1 MGAYSR
7 LLIATLAAYSRLL
20 IATLAFA
27 WSSIVSAQQVEAPPV
42 PRFEIQGFVVQGNTI
57 LGQGEIDSL
66 LAPFTGKS
74 RDFGDVQ
81 RALEALQDAYVSRG
95 YNAVRVTIP
104 EQDLVGGKIRMQVIE
119 AKLRSVKIEGNKH
132 FSNANIRY
140 GLPSLK
146 VGESPNTHRIGESLQ
161 LVNEN
166 PAKQER
172 VVLQAA
178 DEEAK
183 VDAVVKVEDEVPWRV
198 SVFADDSGTPQTGR
212 SRAGIGYQYANVAN
226 RDHVF
231 TGQVIT
237 SPSKTSD
244 VLVAGLGYHAPV
256 YPWRGSF
263 DVFVGYSDVDS
274 GVVQDLFDVSGAGT
288 IFGIRYNQV
297 LPRIDI
303 YEQKLTLGWD
313 YRKYRNSVEL
323 VGSPGSLIPDITV
336 RPLSLA
342 YTGKLS
348 RVGSDLA
355 AYVAFSRNLPGGADG
370 DQDAF
375 DRQRPGAN
383 AKYSIWRYGAAY
395 TQSLPAD
402 LLVRIVFDAQRAS
415 DPLVPGEQFGMG
427 GANNVRGYY
436 EREVANDNGRR
447 VSLEGYSPD
456 FGASISSGWRAR
468 ALVFADAAKGYD
480 VEPIRVPDNSL
491 ASVGLGLRV
500 SRGKS
505 LSVRL
510 DWARVTKAAG
520 THLDGDQRGHISV
533 AYSF

>member
-1 MGAYSR
+1 MGAHGR
-7 LLIATLAAYSRLL
+7 LFIAALAL
-20 IATLAFA
+20 A
-27 WSSIVSAQQVEAPPV
+27 WSSLAGAQQIEAPPV
-42 PRFEIQGFVVQGNTI
+42 PRFDIQGFVVQGNTI
-57 LGQGEIDSL
+57 LDQGRIDSL
-66 LAPFTGKS
+66 LAPFTGKN

-95 YNAVRVTIP
+95 YNAVRVLIP

-132 FSNANIRY
+132 FSDANIRY

-146 VGESPNTHRIGESLQ
+146 VGESPNTHRIGENVQ

-198 SVFADDSGTPQTGR
+198 SLFADNTGTPQTGR
-212 SRAGIGYQYANVAN
+212 SRAGVGYQYANLAN

-231 TGQVIT
+231 TAQLIT
-237 SPSKTSD
+237 SPSQTND
-244 VLVAGLGYHAPV
+244 VAIAGLGYHAPV
-256 YPWRGSF
+256 YGWRGSF
-263 DVFVGYSDVDS
+263 DVFAGYSDVNS
-274 GVVQDLFDVSGAGT
+274 GTVQDLFAVSGSGT
-288 IFGIRYNQV
+288 ILGVRYNQV

-313 YRKYRNSVEL
+313 YRKYRNSVVFIGTTE
-323 VGSPGSLIPDITV
+323 SLIPDITV

-342 YTGKLS
+342 YSGRLS

-355 AYVAFSRNLPGGADG
+355 AYVAFSRNLPGGPNG

-375 DRQRPGAN
+375 DLQRPE
-383 AKYSIWRYGAAY
+383 AKARYSIWRYGASY

-402 LLVRIVFDAQRAS
+402 LLVRLVFDGQRAN
-415 DPLVPGEQFGMG
+415 DPLVPAEQFGMG
-427 GANNVRGYY
+427 GASSVRGYY

-456 FGASISSGWRAR
+456 FGARMSSAWRAR

-505 LSVRL
+505 LSLRL
-510 DWARVTKAAG
+510 DWARVRKAAG
-520 THLDGDQRGHISV
+520 THLEGDQRGHVSV